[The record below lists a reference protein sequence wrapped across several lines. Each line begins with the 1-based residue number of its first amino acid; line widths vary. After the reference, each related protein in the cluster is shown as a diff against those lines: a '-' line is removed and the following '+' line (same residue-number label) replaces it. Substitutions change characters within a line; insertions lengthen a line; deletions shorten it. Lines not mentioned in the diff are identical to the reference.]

1 VKSLIDKRLA
11 AGLTQKE
18 LADKIGTRQS
28 VISNLEGGEA
38 NPTLAT
44 LHKVAAALGAKGL
57 VTLQKYRRHHNVTL
71 DCLSV
76 DIVQDCTGNRHSL
89 SLITKTIVTVFSS
102 PSPFLRVATWQST
115 SVLYFG
121 LSTPPGNLNF

>member
-44 LHKVAAALGAKGL
+44 LHKVAAALGAKVL
-57 VTLQKYRRHHNVTL
+57 VTLQ
-71 DCLSV
+71 
-76 DIVQDCTGNRHSL
+76 
-89 SLITKTIVTVFSS
+89 
-102 PSPFLRVATWQST
+102 
-115 SVLYFG
+115 
-121 LSTPPGNLNF
+121 